1 MDGKKELDILAAG
14 KSAFLFEFIAAAATI
29 AFVIFSNIKFGV
41 KGFTPTVW
49 VYIELVL
56 SVTGYVLVKKIE
68 AKERKKF
75 NEHGFLHE
83 LKKNW
88 PLFVLLIPTFVYFM
102 INNYLPMLGVYFA
115 FTSFNFRD
123 GLFASPFVGLKN
135 FREFFGGM
143 YFGRTLSNTLILSLL
158 DLLICFPAP
167 ILLALMLN
175 EVQHLRY
182 KKAIQTVSY
191 IPHFISMVVAAG
203 LIKEFTNSGGV
214 IARIVAALGGTPK
227 SYISL
232 PQYFRAIFTVS
243 QVWQTIGFNSIIF
256 LAALSGINQELY
268 EAAKIDGASRVQQL
282 WHVTLPGI
290 ASTIIIMLILR
301 CGAIMNVNFE
311 KIRGEIEELNQRR
324 QQQRLSVR

>member
-1 MDGKKELDILAAG
+1 MAQKLRRLCLNYRQNKLLYWM
-14 KSAFLFEFIAAAATI
+14 LL
-29 AFVIFSNIKFGV
+29 
-41 KGFTPTVW
+41 P
-49 VYIELVL
+49 
-56 SVTGYVLVKKIE
+56 SVVYVLV
-68 AKERKKF
+68 F
-75 NEHGFLHE
+75 
-83 LKKNW
+83 
-88 PLFVLLIPTFVYFM
+88 
-102 INNYLPMLGVYFA
+102 NYLPMAGLTMA
-115 FTSFNFRD
+115 FQDYSLVKGIF
-123 GLFASPFVGLKN
+123 GSKFVGLKN

-167 ILLALMLN
+167 IVLALMLN

-214 IARIVAALGGTPK
+214 VAKIVEALGGMPR

-232 PQYFRAIFTVS
+232 PQYFRSIFTVS

-268 EAAKIDGASRVQQL
+268 EAAKIDGATRMKQM

-290 ASTIIIMLILR
+290 SSTIIIMLILR

-311 KIRGEIEELNQRR
+311 KVLLLYTPSTYETADVISTYVYRVGIVKQKIGYSTAVGLFNSVVSLILVLTANK
-324 QQQRLSVR
+324 LSKTYTDSSMF

>member
-1 MDGKKELDILAAG
+1 MAQ
-14 KSAFLFEFIAAAATI
+14 
-29 AFVIFSNIKFGV
+29 KFKRLCLNYRQNKLLYWMLLPAV
-41 KGFTPTVW
+41 V
-49 VYIELVL
+49 
-56 SVTGYVLVKKIE
+56 YVLI
-68 AKERKKF
+68 F
-75 NEHGFLHE
+75 
-83 LKKNW
+83 
-88 PLFVLLIPTFVYFM
+88 
-102 INNYLPMLGVYFA
+102 NYLPMAGLTMA
-115 FTSFNFRD
+115 FQDYSLVKGIF
-123 GLFASPFVGLKN
+123 GSKFVGLKN

-182 KKAIQTVSY
+182 KKVIQTVSY

-214 IARIVAALGGTPK
+214 VAKIVEALGGTPR

-232 PQYFRAIFTVS
+232 PQYFRSIFTVS

-268 EAAKIDGASRVQQL
+268 EAAKIDGATRMKQM

-290 ASTIIIMLILR
+290 SSTIIIMLILR

-311 KIRGEIEELNQRR
+311 KVLLLYTPSTYETADVISTYVYRVGIVKQKIGYSTAVGLFNSVVSLILVLTANK
-324 QQQRLSVR
+324 LSKTYTDSSMF

>member
-1 MDGKKELDILAAG
+1 MAQKLRRLCLNYRQNKLLYWM
-14 KSAFLFEFIAAAATI
+14 LL
-29 AFVIFSNIKFGV
+29 
-41 KGFTPTVW
+41 P
-49 VYIELVL
+49 
-56 SVTGYVLVKKIE
+56 SVVYVLV
-68 AKERKKF
+68 F
-75 NEHGFLHE
+75 
-83 LKKNW
+83 
-88 PLFVLLIPTFVYFM
+88 
-102 INNYLPMLGVYFA
+102 NYLPMAGLTMA
-115 FTSFNFRD
+115 FQDYSLVKGIF
-123 GLFASPFVGLKN
+123 GSKFVGLKN

-167 ILLALMLN
+167 IVLALMLN

-214 IARIVAALGGTPK
+214 VAKIVEALGGTPR

-232 PQYFRAIFTVS
+232 PQYFRSIF
-243 QVWQTIGFNSIIF
+243 I
-256 LAALSGINQELY
+256 SGINQELY
-268 EAAKIDGASRVQQL
+268 EAAKIDGATRMKQM

-290 ASTIIIMLILR
+290 SSTIIIMLILR

-311 KIRGEIEELNQRR
+311 KVLLLYTPSTYETADVISTYVYRVGIVKQKIGYSTAVGLFNSVVSLILVLTANK
-324 QQQRLSVR
+324 LSKTYTDSSMF